1 MSSPEIQRRVR
12 QHGADIDSLY
22 ELTTAMDQKID
33 ALDGKVESLDGKVES
48 LSTRVDTGFAR
59 MDATLTSI
67 LQRLEAR

>member
-12 QHGADIDSLY
+12 QQGADIDSLY

-33 ALDGKVESLDGKVES
+33 ALDGKVESL
-48 LSTRVDTGFAR
+48 STRVDTGFAR
-59 MDATLTSI
+59 MDATLTAI